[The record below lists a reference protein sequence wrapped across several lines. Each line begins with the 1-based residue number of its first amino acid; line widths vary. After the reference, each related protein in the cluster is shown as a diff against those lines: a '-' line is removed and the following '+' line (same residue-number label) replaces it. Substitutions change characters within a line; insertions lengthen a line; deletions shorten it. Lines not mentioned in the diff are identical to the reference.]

1 MQAAEMVEMMEK
13 SFCFSEQFAWSKVLL
28 LRLFFQRMIYQRSP
42 GGGFMDSGVGK
53 QSTVFVKREHVLFLS
68 FYYFTSI
75 KNRGERMLF
84 LFTITF

>member
-53 QSTVFVKREHVLFLS
+53 QSTVFVKREHVLFIS
-68 FYYFTSI
+68 TIYFALI
-75 KNRGERMLF
+75 KRQEYQKC
-84 LFTITF
+84 